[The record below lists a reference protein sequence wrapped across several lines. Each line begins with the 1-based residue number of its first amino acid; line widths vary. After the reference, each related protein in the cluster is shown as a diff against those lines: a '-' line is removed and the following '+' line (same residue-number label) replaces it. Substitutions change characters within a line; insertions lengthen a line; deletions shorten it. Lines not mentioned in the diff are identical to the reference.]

1 MAEQQI
7 YHGLVELQ
15 QHLRLFFSSR
25 YHWPSA
31 SILVSGIDRWVIAMW
46 CHWLLPL
53 HGLYQPAPI
62 AVWAKCH
69 KNSLSYV
76 VFVFVFAILYF
87 STAIKGTLCIWIYS
101 TGTSTFNSWDS
112 FSNTQC
118 LYISN
123 QVFRMMTLFRWKF
136 LFHFQTHCIVL
147 GLFVCS

>member
-46 CHWLLPL
+46 CHWLLSL

-76 VFVFVFAILYF
+76 VFVFAISDFSPLQLRALFAFEFIGLGRVLSNLEIPFQALMVNLKYTNKENYRRKVKVIQLETCCF
-87 STAIKGTLCIWIYS
+87 HAPYL
-101 TGTSTFNSWDS
+101 NS
-112 FSNTQC
+112 
-118 LYISN
+118 
-123 QVFRMMTLFRWKF
+123 
-136 LFHFQTHCIVL
+136 
-147 GLFVCS
+147 CSRS

>member
-7 YHGLVELQ
+7 YQVLVELQ

-76 VFVFVFAILYF
+76 VFVFVFAILIDLSPLQLKALF
-87 STAIKGTLCIWIYS
+87 
-101 TGTSTFNSWDS
+101 TFE
-112 FSNTQC
+112 FI
-118 LYISN
+118 LYW
-123 QVFRMMTLFRWKF
+123 VAY
-136 LFHFQTHCIVL
+136 FHFLRI
-147 GLFVCS
+147 LFQLKMRNQIEWFDPIERR